1 MSFEV
6 TFEVFETKFFNRFSI
21 QRQYRKLSANIVWT
35 EIYSVIKGGIGAA
48 KSVLG
53 YLQCHDYL
61 SLNSGN
67 SSSFLTGGE
76 KGTFITASCPMKTGR
91 KMQGHMI
98 SWMWFVMSGKTNGKV
113 LAIMAIK
120 AFSGAKW
127 SSTTFLSMRFKICHL
142 WLSNCF

>member
-76 KGTFITASCPMKTGR
+76 KRNIYYCFLSYENWKKNVGAYDFMDVVRHVWKNKWEGIGYYGYKSIFRG
-91 KMQGHMI
+91 KMEFDYLLVDEVQD
-98 SWMWFVMSGKTNGKV
+98 
-113 LAIMAIK
+113 LPPMAI
-120 AFSGAKW
+120 
-127 SSTTFLSMRFKICHL
+127 
-142 WLSNCF
+142 